1 MDTLRALLDSVL
13 NWSSSSSDLLS
24 FSRSSFS
31 VWLSL
36 LYMIEF
42 FKSCVLL
49 MTLYLSKVGTT
60 FRRVPEFASS
70 LTSSSDSL
78 WSYRCDHSD
87 TSRFQP
93 SDFQVLWEVKQPLF
107 MVTPLLLLDWWV
119 QVVMPP
125 FTALLSYPTYVRWAS
140 YLEGAQLWRSTFEV
154 RTFHWVWS
162 GRHLSPQSR
171 TFSSLLHNNQY
182 IW

>member
-36 LYMIEF
+36 LYMTEF

-93 SDFQVLWEVKQPLF
+93 SDFQVLCARGKAA
-107 MVTPLLLLDWWV
+107 TIHGHS
-119 QVVMPP
+119 
-125 FTALLSYPTYVRWAS
+125 TAPSWLMGSSGYATFHGIAFLSY
-140 YLEGAQLWRSTFEV
+140 LRSLGKLP
-154 RTFHWVWS
+154 
-162 GRHLSPQSR
+162 GRCSAMKVHFWGPY
-171 TFSSLLHNNQY
+171 FSMSL
-182 IW
+182 IRKTS